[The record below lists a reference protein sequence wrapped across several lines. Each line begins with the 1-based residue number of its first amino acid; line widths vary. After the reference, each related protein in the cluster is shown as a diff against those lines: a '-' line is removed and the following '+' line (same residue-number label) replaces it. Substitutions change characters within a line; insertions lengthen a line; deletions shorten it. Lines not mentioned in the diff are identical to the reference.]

1 MHPHMQ
7 KLKHLSQSI
16 IHRVKQAW
24 LFPRSMVTAVKQW
37 RRQTVVNEREAERID
52 RIRNPS
58 KYLGKG

>member
-1 MHPHMQ
+1 MQ
-7 KLKHLSQSI
+7 KLKHSRQAI

-37 RRQTVVNEREAERID
+37 RRQTVLNEHEAERID

>member
-1 MHPHMQ
+1 
-7 KLKHLSQSI
+7 
-16 IHRVKQAW
+16 
-24 LFPRSMVTAVKQW
+24 MVTAVKQW